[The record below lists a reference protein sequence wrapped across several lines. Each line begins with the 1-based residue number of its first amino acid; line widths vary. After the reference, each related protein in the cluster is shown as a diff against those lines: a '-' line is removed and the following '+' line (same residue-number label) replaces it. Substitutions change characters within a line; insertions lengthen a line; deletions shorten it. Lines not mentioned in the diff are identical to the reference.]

1 MSLPSFKSLT
11 KQMYK
16 KSPTLTHNNPWNHNI
31 SSFLSKL
38 LHLIHL
44 EKLIFAIIQAII
56 DEYSGKC

>member
-31 SSFLSKL
+31 PSFLSKL

-44 EKLIFAIIQAII
+44 EKLIFAIISH
-56 DEYSGKC
+56 Y